1 MQRSILALIL
11 LSTFALGQVWA
22 QGTPAEKPK
31 GPWSGSL
38 GIGFLNVTGN
48 AESRSSNAEGRLN
61 FDQDKWH
68 HELFGRALGQSQ
80 NNVSTAEAYKL
91 AYTLNYDI
99 TDRTYGFGLLDWNKD
114 LFGAFSEQ
122 AFQVAG
128 IGRRFIVSDKH
139 LLNGEIGIGA
149 TQNEAQDGTTD
160 EEFVTRLSGDYTW
173 NISENAVFSQTLA
186 VNISSAN
193 TFLESVTALR
203 TSIAGPLGLS
213 LSYTVR
219 NNSDVL
225 PGTEKT
231 DTWTAINLDYGF
243 GM

>member
-1 MQRSILALIL
+1 MQRIIFLVISLFFVC
-11 LSTFALGQVWA
+11 LSQAFAQ
-22 QGTPAEKPK
+22 QQEPPK

-38 GIGFLNVTGN
+38 GIGFLNVSGN
-48 AESRSSNAEGRLN
+48 AESRSSNAEGLLA
-61 FDQDKWH
+61 FDKGKWH
-68 HELFGRALGQSQ
+68 HELLGRALGQSQ

-91 AYTLNYDI
+91 AYNLEYDF
-99 TDRTYGFGLLDWNKD
+99 TDRTYAFGLVDWNKD

-122 AFQVAG
+122 SFEIAG

-139 LLNGEIGIGA
+139 LLNGEIGVGA

-193 TFLESVTALR
+193 TFLESVTALK
-203 TSIAGPLGLS
+203 TSIAGPVGLS
-213 LSYTVR
+213 VSYTVR

-225 PGTEKT
+225 PGTKKT
-231 DTWTAINLDYGF
+231 DTWTAINLDYSF
-243 GM
+243 GK